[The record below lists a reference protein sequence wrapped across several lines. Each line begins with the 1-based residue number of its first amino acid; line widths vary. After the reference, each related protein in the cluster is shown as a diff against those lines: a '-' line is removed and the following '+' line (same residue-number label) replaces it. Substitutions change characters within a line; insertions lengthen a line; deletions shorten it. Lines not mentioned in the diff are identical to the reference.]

1 MGLLLAIC
9 FAGGIAAVGAGM
21 FTDARLP
28 DGGDKLKRFLT
39 AADLGIAPALF
50 LLGAFSA
57 AALASLIVYAIL
69 GVPALAVAAGCAG
82 GWAPFAWARR
92 RRDKARHER
101 ERAWPAVLSQL
112 ADGLEAGIAFPA
124 AVALAAQS
132 GPTALRNELTRFHSL
147 QRTSGLAD
155 ALDALVASGERT
167 ADTVV
172 MMLRAGLLDL
182 PAGGLAPVLRE
193 LSTVLSDRFES
204 REKARSRARSLQVEA
219 TILALSPIVL
229 LLLVG
234 VASPTYLDAYKTAA
248 GTAVA
253 ILGGGLIL
261 GCYVMMIRL
270 GQIPEPRRTGG
281 ASE

>member
-1 MGLLLAIC
+1 MGLLLGLC
-9 FAGGIAAVGAGM
+9 FAGGIAAIGAGV

-28 DGGDKLKRFLT
+28 DGGNKLKRFLT

-50 LLGAFSA
+50 LLAVLSA
-57 AALASLIVYAIL
+57 AAVVAVIVYAIL
-69 GVPALAVAAGCAG
+69 GVPALAVAAGSAG

-132 GPTALRNELTRFHSL
+132 GPTALRDELTTFHSL

-155 ALDALVASGERT
+155 ALDSLAAGGERT
-167 ADTVV
+167 ADTLV

-193 LSTVLSDRFES
+193 LSTVLYDRFES

-219 TILALSPIVL
+219 TILALSPIIL

-234 VASPTYLDAYKTAA
+234 VASPSYLDAYKTAA

-253 ILGGGLIL
+253 ILGGGLIF

-270 GQIPEPRRTGG
+270 GRIPEPRRTGG
-281 ASE
+281 ASR